1 MPLSKIRAQAEI
13 DVDYGHGMMDE
24 EEFSNFL
31 VQYSIEKSENLYDY
45 YVYYYNEAVDLACEW
60 AEALASCF
68 E

>member
-13 DVDYGHGMMDE
+13 DFDCGHGMMDE

-31 VQYSIEKSENLYDY
+31 VQCSIEKSENLYNY
-45 YVYYYNEAVDLACEW
+45 YVYYYNEAVDLVCEW

>member
-1 MPLSKIRAQAEI
+1 MPLNKLRTQAEI

-31 VQYSIEKSENLYDY
+31 VRCEIEPSENLYEY
-45 YVYYYNEAVDLACEW
+45 YVYYYNEAIELACEW
-60 AEALASCF
+60 VESLASCF